1 MNIKE
6 LYGMAQMATDES
18 PEMEEMEEMGKG
30 ENESDEARKSFEFSF
45 EPKRESKPIPS
56 NATIKSIRTSIR
68 VCEIENGYLIKK
80 CIYTDYETPVEESK
94 GNEIS
99 DGGWGYHEDEKVF
112 FSKTKPSEA
121 NLLYGNVK

>member
-1 MNIKE
+1 
-6 LYGMAQMATDES
+6 MAQMTTDES

-80 CIYTDYETPVEESK
+80 CIYTDYETPVEKSK
-94 GNEIS
+94 NNEPTLG
-99 DGGWGYHEDEKVF
+99 GGWCYQEDEKVF